1 MAPTFP
7 EKVIRYCPKCGGR
20 EFVYHKDNSFLCG
33 TCSFHLY
40 INSAAAVAALIV
52 NEKGELL
59 LTRRAIEPQLGMLDL
74 PGGFVDVMETAENA
88 IEREIR
94 EELNLDIKE
103 MKYFMSF
110 PNEYV
115 FGGLSVFTTD
125 LAFVCQV
132 ESFKNI
138 KAEDDISSFEF
149 YKPADVPL
157 NEIGSVSIKEIVK
170 SFVKSKLD
178 ESNS

>member
-1 MAPTFP
+1 
-7 EKVIRYCPKCGGR
+7 
-20 EFVYHKDNSFLCG
+20 
-33 TCSFHLY
+33 
-40 INSAAAVAALIV
+40 
-52 NEKGELL
+52 
-59 LTRRAIEPQLGMLDL
+59 MLDL

-149 YKPADVPL
+149 YKPGDIPL
-157 NEIGSVSIKEIVK
+157 DEIGSVSIKEIVK
-170 SFVKSKLD
+170 SFVK
-178 ESNS
+178 NN